1 MQYEGP
7 DHEQL
12 ERVLAGFAAHPN
24 IGAYLMVGLG
34 CEDGQITHLMDKY
47 GHVMQPTRSRPT
59 MTIQDRGGVRKTVT
73 AGVDA
78 LREFLPEVND
88 VERVELPASMLILGT
103 QCGGSDGYSG
113 ITANPALGAAAD
125 RIVAQGGTA
134 ILGETPEI
142 YGAEHILIDRAVSP
156 EVGDAL
162 LDRIRWWEGYT
173 SALGANL
180 NNNPS
185 PGNKTGGL
193 TTIYEKSLGAIAKGG
208 TTPMT
213 AVYRYAEPVTA
224 KGMVVMDTPG
234 YDPVSMTG
242 IVAGGANVSVFTT
255 GRGSVYGCKPAPCLK
270 VSTNSITYHRMTDD
284 MDINA
289 GVILD
294 GTPVDEVGAQIFEEL
309 LLVAS
314 GKPTK
319 SESIGLGDDEFA
331 PWSIGPVL

>member
-1 MQYEGP
+1 MRAGRPGRDPQLRGDHQHRQLFGVAPAGSSPTKPPVCWRDFPNVDGVVALTHKGGCGMQYEGP

-34 CEDGQITHLMDKY
+34 CEDGQITHLLDKY

-59 MTIQDRGGVRKTVT
+59 MTIQDRGGVRKTVA

-88 VERVELPASMLILGT
+88 VQRVELPASMLILGT

-125 RIVAQGGTA
+125 RVVAQGGTA

-162 LDRIRWWEGYT
+162 LERIRWWEGYT

-234 YDPVSMTG
+234 LRPG
-242 IVAGGANVSVFTT
+242 VA
-255 GRGSVYGCKPAPCLK
+255 
-270 VSTNSITYHRMTDD
+270 
-284 MDINA
+284 
-289 GVILD
+289 
-294 GTPVDEVGAQIFEEL
+294 
-309 LLVAS
+309 
-314 GKPTK
+314 
-319 SESIGLGDDEFA
+319 
-331 PWSIGPVL
+331 